1 MAKGARGK
9 PGPNGMAGRH
19 GSFERAQGSPNAG
32 RAPGGAGECGLLG
45 GRQWAWQAVERHLKP
60 SKRPPQFLCFKGPAG
75 YIVMQSKANAIQDK
89 WFDDALNHI

>member
-75 YIVMQSKANAIQDK
+75 YTVPRTKIRDLRRPQSAQSSS
-89 WFDDALNHI
+89 